1 MVLVTLDAKGI
12 NPKTLVL
19 FLTTT
24 FWFEQ
29 GSQGVGYDPN
39 YIKMF
44 KLAQLIIEY
53 LLVRHC
59 AA

>member
-1 MVLVTLDAKGI
+1 MLVTLGAKGK

>member
-1 MVLVTLDAKGI
+1 MLVTLEAKGI
-12 NPKTLVL
+12 NPETSVL

-24 FWFEQ
+24 FWFQQ

-53 LLVRHC
+53 LLVRHS

>member
-1 MVLVTLDAKGI
+1 MLVTLEPKGI
-12 NPKTLVL
+12 NPKTLAV

-53 LLVRHC
+53 LLVRNY